1 MNRIVCTF
9 CVLSLLSSSVF
20 ASHQER
26 RRRYSHE
33 KSHEKTEELTFN
45 EIVRENRLLD
55 RNKRALATVQ
65 VINDQD
71 DQKDPDVVH
80 HPYIVA
86 PQKKAKG
93 FLSLLCSCACSD
105 TAAH

>member
-1 MNRIVCTF
+1 MKRIVCTL
-9 CVLSLLSSSVF
+9 CVLSVLSSSVF

-33 KSHEKTEELTFN
+33 ASHEKTEELTFD
-45 EIVRENRLLD
+45 ELIHEERQLA
-55 RNKRALATVQ
+55 RNGHAMATVQ
-65 VINDQD
+65 AINAQD
-71 DQKDPDVVH
+71 DQKDPEVVH
-80 HPYIVA
+80 HPYIAA

-105 TAAH
+105 TTAH

>member
-33 KSHEKTEELTFN
+33 KSHEKTEELTFD
-45 EIVRENRLLD
+45 ELVYEERQLE
-55 RNKRALATVQ
+55 RNKRALARIQ
-65 VINDQD
+65 ALD
-71 DQKDPDVVH
+71 DQKDPEVVH